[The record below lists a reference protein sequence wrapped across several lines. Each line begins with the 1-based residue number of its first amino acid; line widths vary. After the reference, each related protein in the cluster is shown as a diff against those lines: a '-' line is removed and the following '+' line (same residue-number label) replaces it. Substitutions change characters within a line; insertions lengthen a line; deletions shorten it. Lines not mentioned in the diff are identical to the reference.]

1 MNISASLKGQAM
13 VARYESILDTVGR
26 TPVVRIK
33 KLAPAH
39 VRLYVKIEAFNPMG
53 SVKDRL
59 ALGVIEDAERTG
71 ALKPG
76 QTVIEATSGNTGIG
90 LAMVCAEKG
99 YPLVVTM
106 AENFSVERR
115 KLMRFLGAKVVL
127 TPAGLKGSGMLAK
140 AVELAQAHGW
150 FLCRQFENEANADA
164 HSRTTAPEILE
175 AFRGE
180 RLDFFVTGFGT
191 GGTLKGVARVL
202 RRDSPHTQ
210 VIVCEPDNS
219 QTLASGIPQSRA
231 GDGSPAASHPNFRP
245 HLMQGW
251 SPDFIPKL
259 AEDAVADKL
268 IDRVVAVSGADAL
281 RLSQELARREGI
293 FVGISAGATLAGA
306 LKVCAEAPAGAT
318 VLCMLPDTGERYL
331 STPLFA
337 EIPADMTAEE
347 LAIARSTPNYRFDAP
362 PPAITPPARPPD
374 PVALATDAVAFVE
387 RVVSDREQ
395 PVTMFALEWCE
406 FCWSVRRFFAK
417 HGIAYRSVDLD
428 SVAYQDEDRGGQ
440 IRAALSARTSFV
452 TIPQIFVGGEFLGGC
467 TDVFDAY
474 KQGRLQQLLD
484 KSNVAYDKTLTV
496 DPYSFLPTW
505 LHPR

>member
-1 MNISASLKGQAM
+1 MSAK
-13 VARYESILDTVGR
+13 VESILDTVGH

-33 KLAPAH
+33 KLAPPH
-39 VRLYVKIEAFNPMG
+39 VRLYAKLEAFNPMG

-59 ALGVIEDAERTG
+59 ALGIIDDAERSG
-71 ALKPG
+71 KLAPG

-115 KLMRFLGAKVVL
+115 KLMRFLGARVVL
-127 TPAGLKGSGMLAK
+127 TPAALKGSGMLAK
-140 AVELAQAHGW
+140 AVELAETHGW

-175 AFRGE
+175 AFAGE
-180 RLDFFVTGFGT
+180 RLDYFVTGFGT

-202 RRDSPHTQ
+202 RKQSPHTQ

-219 QTLASGIPQSRA
+219 QTLGSGIAQPRA
-231 GDGSPAASHPNFRP
+231 ADGSPAGSHPNFRP

-259 AEDAVADKL
+259 AEDAVAQKL
-268 IDRVVAVSGADAL
+268 IDRVLAVNGAEAL
-281 RLSQELARREGI
+281 RLSQELARKEGI

-306 LKVCAEAPAGAT
+306 LKVCAEAAPGST

-347 LAIARSTPNYRFDAP
+347 LAIARSTPNYRFDSPPSAAAP
-362 PPAITPPARPPD
+362 RQPAAAPA
-374 PVALATDAVAFVE
+374 VSADAAAFIE
-387 RVVSDREQ
+387 RLISDGGQ

-406 FCWSVRRFFAK
+406 FCWSVRRMFAR
-417 HGIAYRSVDLD
+417 HGIAYRAVDLD
-428 SVAYQDEDRGGQ
+428 AVEYQGDDRGGK
-440 IRAALSARTSFV
+440 IRAALTARTSV
-452 TIPQIFVGGEFLGGC
+452 ATIPQIFVGGEFLGGC
-467 TDVFDAY
+467 TELFDAY
-474 KQGRLQQLLD
+474 QQGRLQTLLQ
-484 KSNVAYDKTLTV
+484 KNNVAYDRSLKV